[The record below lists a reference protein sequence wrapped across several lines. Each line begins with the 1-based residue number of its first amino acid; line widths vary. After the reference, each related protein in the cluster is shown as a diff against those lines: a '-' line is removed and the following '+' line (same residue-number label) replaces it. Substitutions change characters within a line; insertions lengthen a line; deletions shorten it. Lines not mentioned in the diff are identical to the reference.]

1 MLLVTCGMKKSD
13 VYHINIDKNSANIG
27 KIRRDIIENQPMQ
40 TLSEYPINSILHQGI
55 ETIIY
60 RGQRAIN
67 QPTIILKL
75 LKAEYPTLEAITRLK
90 HEYQI
95 RQSLDSEQIVKA
107 ISLET
112 FDHRLGLVLED
123 FGGESLG
130 KLLEKEKL
138 SAIPFGIASLHAILN
153 IAIQIVKALAY
164 LHQNQI
170 IHKDIKPSNI
180 IINSQTKQVKLT
192 DFGIATKLNKENP
205 QFNNPNSVEGTL
217 AYMSPEQTGR
227 MNRTLD
233 YRTDFYSL
241 GITLYEM
248 LTGKLPFASSDPLEI
263 VYSHIAVQAIA
274 PHQINSEIPP
284 SISEI
289 VMKLIAKNAEQRYQ
303 SAAGLLA
310 DLEKCLHQLETTG
323 KIADFTPGRLDIL
336 SQLLIP
342 QKLYGRENQVNQ
354 LLAAFERVGAG
365 SPESFS
371 PNRNTEKPARPNA
384 ETLSPASFPPNQNT
398 EKVARQSEL
407 MLVSGYSGIGKSA
420 VVNEV
425 SKPITRSK
433 GYFISGKF
441 DQLKRNIPYA
451 SLIQAFNSLLGQLLT
466 ESAAS
471 IETWRTKILTALGTD
486 GQVIADVIPE
496 LELIIGKQPEV
507 PKLGPIESQN
517 RFNRVFKEFLRV
529 FAQKDHPLAIFLDDL
544 QWADSATLKLMQT
557 LITDPYQQYLLL
569 IGAYRDNEVSPT
581 HPLIQTVEEIE
592 KTGTVVNNIVLEPL
606 DLENVTELVAET
618 LNNPTEKVNNLA
630 ELICNKT
637 GGNPFFLTQLLQ
649 ALYQENLL
657 KFDFNCLISPVT
669 NEGGKGGWTWSID
682 EIQAIGIT
690 DKSVVQLVASRIK
703 KLPAATQEVLKLAA
717 CVGDKFTLD
726 VLSLVSEES
735 ANATA
740 TQLYSA
746 LQAGLIL
753 PLSDAYRIPLV
764 FDRAESIN
772 LKLDTSRVSY
782 KFLHD
787 RVQQAAYSLIPENR
801 KKSTHFNIGQLL
813 LQNTPIEKLEENIF
827 DIVNQLNIGIDTIN
841 QPAEKTQL
849 AKLNLTAGRKAK
861 AAAAYEAAVR
871 YLRVAMEL
879 LPADCWQSQY
889 DLTLAIYESTAESE
903 YLNIN
908 YEDSK
913 KLVDIVLQKAQTL
926 LEKVNAYELQ
936 IHSYNGQNRLIESL
950 NTGLEVLKLLG
961 ISLPQNPNS
970 LNILAGLINTK
981 LSLGIKRIDD
991 LANLPEMTDPNQ
1003 QAAMRILSGILSTAI
1018 QAKPRLLPLL
1028 AFMMVKLCIKY
1039 GNSPYASI
1047 AYVYYGVVM
1056 YKLGDISLGYEFGE
1070 LAIRLL
1076 DKFPS
1081 RSIKSRVY
1089 AIFGGWIEHWKTDLK
1104 SGLGYLME
1112 AFKTGMETGDLEYA
1126 GYCIGEYCAKK
1137 LWMGEPLA
1145 LVEEETGKYLKL
1157 MQQSQLEMAVQ
1168 YISIERQTALNLSGT
1183 TVEPCHLVGDNF
1195 NELKTLPALI
1205 EAKSFVLVCLV
1216 YNAKAMLNF
1225 LFRNYA
1231 QALENSRLFEQYE
1244 EAVAGL
1250 YIVSVSKLYY
1260 SLSLLALYP
1269 QADKEEQKQYL
1280 KKVVYLQNK
1289 MKKFAVD
1296 APMNYQ
1302 HKYDLVAA
1310 EKARV
1315 LGQNTEAMELYDRA
1329 IDGAAKNGYIQE
1341 EALAYELAGEFYQS
1355 LGKQIISQAYLTKAY
1370 YGYIHWGALAKV
1382 KHLESTHPFLVAQ
1395 TRTTQ
1400 TPTLD
1405 VTRTTTENTTS
1416 NSLGDFLDV
1425 ATFIKSSQA
1434 INSEIVL
1441 EKLLSKLIKI
1451 ILENAAAQK
1460 VVLLLIEDDRLCI
1473 EAVGNSTDT
1482 QATVLQSMPFEN
1494 SQDLP
1499 VSVIN
1504 YVFRSQ
1510 KPLVLQDANVAEL
1523 FNADEYIREFQIKS
1537 ILCLPIIYQSNLQG
1551 IIYLENK
1558 LAAGAFTTDR
1568 VEVLKVLVS
1577 QVAIAIEN
1585 ARLYA
1590 REQEKSQQLE
1600 KSFSEVQQAQMQLI
1614 QGEKMS
1620 SLGNLVAGVAHE
1632 INNPV
1637 GFIAGNINEAT
1648 AAVADLINHL
1658 KLYQEE
1664 VIEPSSKIAEDAED
1678 IDLEYLIQDLPKML
1692 ASMKVGC
1699 DRIRNISTSLRT
1711 FSRADTSHKVSA
1723 NIHEGL
1729 DSTLM
1734 ILQHRLKA
1742 NPGSPAIQ
1750 VVKDYGNIPKIKCY
1764 LGQLNQVFMNIV
1776 ANAIDC
1782 FEESN
1787 KGRSFAEIEL
1797 APNIINIKTEMDDE
1811 NQIVV
1816 IKIRDNGKGIS
1827 EEVISR
1833 IFDHLFTTKG
1843 VGKGTGLGL
1852 SISRQ
1857 IVAETHGGSLSCDSV
1872 VGEGTEFTIALPLS

>member
-1 MLLVTCGMKKSD
+1 
-13 VYHINIDKNSANIG
+13 
-27 KIRRDIIENQPMQ
+27 MQ
-40 TLSEYPINSILHQGI
+40 IFSEYQIHSTLHEGA

-60 RGQRAIN
+60 HGQRASDESA
-67 QPTIILKL
+67 TILKV

-95 RQSLDSEQIVKA
+95 RQNLDSKQIVKA
-107 ISLET
+107 ISLKT
-112 FDHRLGLVLED
+112 FNHRLGIVLED

-130 KLLEKEKL
+130 QLLEKARL
-138 SAIPFGIASLHAILN
+138 SLLATLN
-153 IAIQIVKALAY
+153 IAIQIVKALEY

-248 LTGKLPFASSDPLEI
+248 LTGELPFPSKDPLEI
-263 VYSHIAVQAIA
+263 VYSHIATQAISA
-274 PHQINSEIPP
+274 AQINSEIPT
-284 SISEI
+284 SISGI
-289 VMKLIAKNAEQRYQ
+289 VMKLMSKNAEDRYQ

-310 DLEKCLHQLETTG
+310 DLENCLHQLEATG
-323 KIADFTPGRLDIL
+323 EIIDFIPGRLDIL

-342 QKLYGRENQVNQ
+342 QKLYGRENQVNE

-365 SPESFS
+365 SPESLP
-371 PNRNTEKPARPNA
+371 PNQNTEKPAPPNA
-384 ETLSPASFPPNQNT
+384 ETLSPQSLPPNQNT
-398 EKVARQSEL
+398 EKPARSQSEL

-441 DQLKRNIPYA
+441 DQFKRNIPYA
-451 SLIQAFNSLLGQLLT
+451 SLIQAFNSLLRQLLT
-466 ESAAS
+466 ESTAA
-471 IETWRTKILTALGTD
+471 IETWRTKILTALETNGK
-486 GQVIADVIPE
+486 VISDVIPE
-496 LELIIGKQPEV
+496 VELIIGKQPEV
-507 PKLGPIESQN
+507 AELSPVESQN
-517 RFNRVFKEFLRV
+517 RFNRVFKEFIRV
-529 FAQKDHPLAIFLDDL
+529 FAQKEHPLVIFLDDL
-544 QWADSATLKLMQT
+544 QWSDSATLKLMQT
-557 LITDPYQQYLLL
+557 LITDPDQQYLLL

-592 KTGTVVNNIVLEPL
+592 KTGTVVNNIVLQPL
-606 DLENVTELVAET
+606 ELENVTELVFET
-618 LNNPTEKVNNLA
+618 LSNFTEKANNLA

-649 ALYQENLL
+649 ALYQENFL
-657 KFDFNCLISPVT
+657 KFEFDYLA
-669 NEGGKGGWTWSID
+669 GKGGWDWSID

-690 DKSVVQLVASRIK
+690 DKSVVELVASRIE

-717 CVGDKFTLD
+717 CVGDKFALD

-735 ANATA
+735 VNVTA
-740 TQLYSA
+740 TELYSA

-764 FDRAESIN
+764 FDRAESID

-787 RVQQAAYSLIPENR
+787 RVQQAAYSLIPENQ
-801 KKSTHFNIGQLL
+801 KQSTHLKIGELL
-813 LQNTPIEKLEENIF
+813 LQNTPPEKLEENIF
-827 DIVNQLNIGIDTIN
+827 DIVNQLNVGIDTIS

-849 AKLNLTAGRKAK
+849 AELNLTAGRKAK
-861 AAAAYEAAVR
+861 SANAYEAAVR
-871 YLRVAMEL
+871 YLRVAMGL
-879 LPADCWQSQY
+879 LPEESWDSQY
-889 DLTLAIYESTAESE
+889 QLTLAIYESTAGAE
-903 YLNIN
+903 YLNTN
-908 YEDSK
+908 YSISK
-913 KLVDIVLQKAQTL
+913 ELVDVILSRAKTL
-926 LEKVNAYELQ
+926 LDKLNVYELQ
-936 IHSYNGQNRLIESL
+936 IQSYTVQNRVSEAV

-961 ISLPQNPNS
+961 IYFPQNPKL
-970 LNILAGLINTK
+970 LNILVELINTK
-981 LSLGIKRIDD
+981 LRLGLKGIED
-991 LANLPEMTDPNQ
+991 LANLPEMTDSKK
-1003 QAAMRILSGILSTAI
+1003 QATMRILSGILGTAM
-1018 QAKPRLLPLL
+1018 AVKPRLLPLL
-1028 AFMMVKLCIKY
+1028 VFMMVKLSIKY
-1039 GNSPYASI
+1039 GNSPYASV
-1047 AYVYYGVVM
+1047 AYVFYGAI
-1056 YKLGDISLGYEFGE
+1056 LCGIGDISLGYQFGQ

-1076 DKFPS
+1076 DRFPS
-1081 RSIKSRVY
+1081 DSIKSRVY
-1089 AIFGGWIEHWKTDLK
+1089 LILTCSIQHRKVDIKLALSYMMEGFKAAI
-1104 SGLGYLME
+1104 
-1112 AFKTGMETGDLEYA
+1112 ETGDLPYVGYSVN
-1126 GYCIGEYCAKK
+1126 GYCTYK
-1137 LWMGEPLA
+1137 LWMGEPLE
-1145 LVEEETGKYLKL
+1145 LVEEEISKYLKL
-1157 MQQSQLEMAVQ
+1157 MQKLKQEGSSQC
-1168 YISIERQTALNLSGT
+1168 ISILRYTAIILRGQSVESCNL
-1183 TVEPCHLVGDNF
+1183 VDKKF
-1195 NELKTLPALI
+1195 NEDQIVTAAI
-1205 EAKSFVLVCLV
+1205 ETKNFFLVCFICNAKS
-1216 YNAKAMLNF
+1216 MINF
-1225 LFRNYA
+1225 FFGNYA
-1231 QALENSRLFEQYE
+1231 QASENSRLFEKYE
-1244 EAVAGL
+1244 E
-1250 YIVSVSKLYY
+1250 SVSGFYLVSLNNFYY
-1260 SLSLLALYP
+1260 SLSLLALYS
-1269 QADKEEQKQYL
+1269 QSDKEGQKQYL
-1280 KKVVYLQNK
+1280 NKLVQNQNK
-1289 MKKFAVD
+1289 MKKWAVD

-1315 LGQNTEAMELYDRA
+1315 LGYDTQAMDLYDRA
-1329 IDGAAKNGYIQE
+1329 IAGAAKNGYIQE
-1341 EALAYELAGEFYQS
+1341 EALAYELAGEFYQF

-1370 YGYIHWGALAKV
+1370 YGYIRWGALAKV
-1382 KHLESTHPFLVAQ
+1382 KHLESRHPFLVAQ
-1395 TRTTQ
+1395 TRATETR
-1400 TPTLD
+1400 PID
-1405 VTRTTTENTTS
+1405 VTRTNTGSTTS

-1441 EKLLSKLIKI
+1441 DNLLTKLITI

-1460 VVLLLIEDDRLCI
+1460 VALLLLKDNKLYI

-1482 QATVLQSMPFEN
+1482 QATVLRSIPFEN

-1499 VSVIN
+1499 VSAIN
-1504 YVFRSQ
+1504 YVFRTQ
-1510 KPLVLQDANVAEL
+1510 KPLVLDDATVTAP
-1523 FNADEYIREFQIKS
+1523 FNADAYIREFEIKS
-1537 ILCLPIIYQSNLQG
+1537 ILCLPVIYQSQLQG

-1558 LAAGAFTTDR
+1558 LAAAAFTADR

-1600 KSFSEVQQAQMQLI
+1600 KSFAELQQAQLQLI

-1637 GFIAGNINEAT
+1637 GFISGNITEAT
-1648 AAVADLINHL
+1648 AAVGDLISHL
-1658 KLYQEE
+1658 RLYQEE
-1664 VIEPSSKIAEDAED
+1664 VLDPSSKIAQDAED
-1678 IDLEYLIQDLPKML
+1678 IDLEYLIEDLPKML
-1692 ASMKVGC
+1692 GSMKVGC

-1711 FSRADTSHKVSA
+1711 FSRGDTRQKVSA
-1723 NIHEGL
+1723 DIHEGI

-1742 NPGSPAIQ
+1742 NPGRPLIQ
-1750 VVKDYGNIPKIKCY
+1750 VVKEYGNIPKVKCY
-1764 LGQLNQVFMNIV
+1764 LGQLNQVFMNLL

-1782 FEESN
+1782 FDEFN
-1787 KGRSFAEIEL
+1787 RGRSYASVE
-1797 APNIINIKTEMDDE
+1797 AVPNTIAIITHVSPDN
-1811 NQIVV
+1811 NSVV
-1816 IKIRDNGKGIS
+1816 IRIKDNGGGMSPDVRAK
-1827 EEVISR
+1827 

-1857 IVAETHGGSLSCDSV
+1857 IVEETHGGKLTCESV
-1872 VGEGTEFTIALPLS
+1872 LGAGTEFAIEVPID

>member
-1 MLLVTCGMKKSD
+1 MQ
-13 VYHINIDKNSANIG
+13 
-27 KIRRDIIENQPMQ
+27 IISKYQ
-40 TLSEYPINSILHQGI
+40 INSNINEGA

-60 RGQRAIN
+60 RAH
-67 QPTIILKL
+67 TILDQTSIIIKI
-75 LKAEYPTLEAITRLK
+75 LKAEYPTLDAITRLK

-95 RQSLDSEQIVKA
+95 RHNLDNEQIVKT
-107 ISLET
+107 ISLQS
-112 FDHRLGLVLED
+112 FDNRLGLVLED

-130 KLLEKEKL
+130 QLIQKERL
-138 SAIPFGIASLHAILN
+138 SLRSFLD
-153 IAIQIVKALAY
+153 IAIQIVKAIEY
-164 LHQNQI
+164 LHQNHI

-180 IINSQTKQVKLT
+180 IINPQTKQVKLT

-248 LTGKLPFASSDPLEI
+248 LTGSLPFTSSDPLEI
-263 VYSHIAVQAIA
+263 VYSHIAIQAIS

-284 SISEI
+284 SASDI
-289 VMKLIAKNAEQRYQ
+289 VMKLMAKNAESRYQ

-310 DLEKCLHQLETTG
+310 DLEICLQQLETTG
-323 KIADFTPGRLDIL
+323 KIAYFHPGRLDIL

-342 QKLYGRENQVNQ
+342 QKLYGRQQQVNE
-354 LLAAFERVGAG
+354 LLAAFERVGAV
-365 SPESFS
+365 SPESLP
-371 PNRNTEKPARPNA
+371 PNPNTEKPALTNQKN
-384 ETLSPASFPPNQNT
+384 LSIESLSPNQNT
-398 EKVARQSEL
+398 EKSAHSQSEL

-425 SKPITRSK
+425 SKPITKAK

-441 DQLKRNIPYA
+441 DQFKRNIPYA
-451 SLIQAFNSLLGQLLT
+451 SLIQAFNSLLRQLLT
-466 ESAAS
+466 ENAAS

-486 GQVIADVIPE
+486 GKVIADVIPE
-496 LELIIGKQPEV
+496 VELIAGKQPNV
-507 PKLGPIESQN
+507 PELGRVESQN
-517 RFNRVFKEFLRV
+517 RFNRVFKEFIRV
-529 FAQKDHPLAIFLDDL
+529 FAQKEHPLVIFLDDL

-557 LITDPYQQYLLL
+557 LITDPDQQSLLL

-592 KTGTVVNNIVLEPL
+592 KTGTVVNNIVLQPL
-606 DLENVTELVAET
+606 DLDNVTELVAET
-618 LNNPTEKVNNLA
+618 LNNITEKVGNLA

-649 ALYQENLL
+649 ALYQDNLL
-657 KFDFNCLISPVT
+657 KFDFSLL
-669 NEGGKGGWTWSID
+669 EGKGGWNWSID

-690 DKSVVQLVASRIK
+690 DKSVVELVASRIE

-717 CVGDKFTLD
+717 CVGDKFALD

-740 TQLYSA
+740 TELYSA

-764 FDRAESIN
+764 FDKSESIN

-782 KFLHD
+782 RFLHD
-787 RVQQAAYSLIPENR
+787 RVQQAAYSLIPED
-801 KKSTHFNIGQLL
+801 KKQSTHLKIGQLL
-813 LQNTPIEKLEENIF
+813 LQNTPTEKLEENIF
-827 DIVNQLNIGIDTIN
+827 DIVNQLNVGIDTIS
-841 QPAEKTQL
+841 QPADKTQL

-861 AAAAYEAAVR
+861 AANAYEAAVR

-889 DLTLAIYESTAESE
+889 DLTLAIYESTAEAE

-913 KLVDIVLQKAQTL
+913 KLVDIVLKHAKTI
-926 LEKVNAYELQ
+926 LEKVNVYELQ
-936 IHSYNGQNRLIESL
+936 IQSFNAQNRLTEAL

-961 ISLPQNPNS
+961 IAFPQNPS
-970 LNILAGLINTK
+970 LFNIVAGLIDTK
-981 LSLGIKRIDD
+981 LSLGLKRIED
-991 LANLPEMTDPNQ
+991 LANLPEMTDPDR

-1018 QAKPRLLPLL
+1018 QAQPRLVPLL
-1028 AFMMVKLCIKY
+1028 AFTMLKLCIKY

-1056 YKLGDISLGYEFGE
+1056 SKLGEISLAYQFGQ
-1070 LAIRLL
+1070 LSITML

-1081 RSIKSRVY
+1081 RSLKTRVY
-1089 AIFGGWIEHWKTDLK
+1089 AIFSCFIKHWKSDLN
-1104 SGLGYLME
+1104 SVSGYLME
-1112 AFKTGMETGDLEYA
+1112 GFQTGMETGELEYA
-1126 GYCIGEYCAKK
+1126 GYAISEYCNYK
-1137 LWMGEPLA
+1137 LLMGEPLE
-1145 LVEEETGKYLKL
+1145 LVEQESGKYVKLMDKLKL
-1157 MQQSQLEMAVQ
+1157 EIAVQ
-1168 YISIERQTALNLSGT
+1168 CISIWRQTGLNFGGKA
-1183 TVEPCHLVGDNF
+1183 VESCYLVGDNF
-1195 NELKTLPALI
+1195 NEVETLPALI
-1205 EAKSFVLVCLV
+1205 KAKNFLLVCLI
-1216 YNAKAMLNF
+1216 YNAKAQLNF
-1225 LFRNYA
+1225 FFKNYA
-1231 QALENSRLFEQYE
+1231 QALDNSRLFEKHE
-1244 EAVAGL
+1244 EAAAGF
-1250 YIVSVSKLYY
+1250 YVVSLSKFYY
-1260 SLSLLALYP
+1260 SLTLLSLYP
-1269 QADKEEQKQYL
+1269 QGDKWEQKQYL
-1280 KKVVYLQNK
+1280 KKVVDNQKK
-1289 MKKFAVD
+1289 MQKWAFH

-1315 LGQNTEAMELYDRA
+1315 LGQNTEAMDLYDRA
-1329 IDGAAKNGYIQE
+1329 IAGAAKNGYIQE

-1355 LGKQIISQAYLTKAY
+1355 LGKQIVAQAYLTKAY
-1370 YGYIHWGALAKV
+1370 YGYIRWGALAKV
-1382 KHLESTHPFLVAQ
+1382 KHLESIHSFLVAQ
-1395 TRTTQ
+1395 TRVAE

-1405 VTRTTTENTTS
+1405 VTRTTTGSTTS
-1416 NSLGDFLDV
+1416 NGLGDFLDV
-1425 ATFIKSSQA
+1425 TTFIKSSQA

-1441 EKLLSKLIKI
+1441 EKLLTKLINI
-1451 ILENAAAQK
+1451 LLENAAAQK
-1460 VVLLLIEDDRLCI
+1460 VVLLLLKGDGLCI
-1473 EAVGNSTDT
+1473 EAVGNSTDST
-1482 QATVLQSMPFEN
+1482 ATVLQSMPLEN
-1494 SQDLP
+1494 SKDLP
-1499 VSVIN
+1499 ISVIN

-1510 KPLVLQDANVAEL
+1510 QPLVLENGTVAE
-1523 FNADEYIREFQIKS
+1523 FFQVDVYIREFQIKS
-1537 ILCLPIIYQSNLQG
+1537 ILCLPIIYQSHLQG

-1558 LAAGAFTTDR
+1558 LTAGAFTTDR
-1568 VEVLKVLVS
+1568 VEVLKVLVT

-1585 ARLYA
+1585 ASLYA

-1600 KSFSEVQQAQMQLI
+1600 KSFVELQQAQLQLI
-1614 QGEKMS
+1614 QSEKMS

-1637 GFIAGNINEAT
+1637 GFISGNINEANRS
-1648 AAVADLINHL
+1648 VADLINHL

-1664 VIEPSSKIAEDAED
+1664 VTAPSSKIEQDAED
-1678 IDLEYLIQDLPKML
+1678 IDLEYLIEDLPKML
-1692 ASMKVGC
+1692 GSMKVGC

-1711 FSRADTSHKVSA
+1711 FSRADTSQKVSA
-1723 NIHEGL
+1723 DIHEGI

-1742 NPGSPAIQ
+1742 NPDRPLIQ
-1750 VVKDYGNIPKIKCY
+1750 VVKEYGNLPKVKCY
-1764 LGQLNQVFMNIV
+1764 LGQLNQVFMNIL

-1782 FEESN
+1782 FEEAN
-1787 KGRSFAEIEL
+1787 KGRSFDEIEL
-1797 APNIINIKTEMDDE
+1797 APNIITIKTQIDDE
-1811 NQIVV
+1811 HQIVV
-1816 IKIRDNGKGIS
+1816 IKIGDNGRGIS
-1827 EEVISR
+1827 EEVVAR

-1857 IVAETHGGSLSCDSV
+1857 IVEETHGGKLTCDSV
-1872 VGEGTEFTIALPLS
+1872 VGEGTEFAIALPLD

>member
-1 MLLVTCGMKKSD
+1 
-13 VYHINIDKNSANIG
+13 
-27 KIRRDIIENQPMQ
+27 MQ
-40 TLSEYPINSILHQGI
+40 ILSQYQIHSTLHEGA

-60 RGQRAIN
+60 RGQTSTDSPA
-67 QPTIILKL
+67 TILKV

-95 RQSLDSEQIVKA
+95 RQKLDSEHIVKA
-107 ISLET
+107 ICLET
-112 FDHRLGLVLED
+112 FDHRLGLILED

-130 KLLEKEKL
+130 QLLEKERL
-138 SAIPFGIASLHAILN
+138 SLLATLN
-153 IAIQIVKALAY
+153 IAIQIVKALEY

-248 LTGKLPFASSDPLEI
+248 LTNRLPFQSSDPLEI
-263 VYSHIAVQAIA
+263 VYSHIAIQAIG
-274 PHQINSEIPP
+274 PHQIYSEISPA
-284 SISEI
+284 ISEI
-289 VMKLIAKNAEQRYQ
+289 VMKLMAKNAEQRYQ
-303 SAAGLLA
+303 SPAGLLA
-310 DLEKCLHQLETTG
+310 DLEICLHQLETNSQ
-323 KIADFTPGRLDIL
+323 ISDFTPGRLDIL

-365 SPESFS
+365 SPES
-371 PNRNTEKPARPNA
+371 
-384 ETLSPASFPPNQNT
+384 LPPNQNT
-398 EKVARQSEL
+398 EKPARSQSEL

-441 DQLKRNIPYA
+441 DQFKRNIPYA
-451 SLIQAFNSLLGQLLT
+451 SLIQAFNSLLRQLLT
-466 ESAAS
+466 ESAAA

-486 GQVIADVIPE
+486 GKVIADVIPE
-496 LELIIGKQPEV
+496 VELIVGKQPEV
-507 PKLGPIESQN
+507 AELSSVESQN
-517 RFNRVFKEFLRV
+517 RFNRVFKEFIRV
-529 FAQKDHPLAIFLDDL
+529 FAQKEHPLVIFLDDL

-557 LITDPYQQYLLL
+557 LITDPEQQYLLL

-592 KTGTVVNNIVLEPL
+592 KTGTVVNNIVLQPL
-606 DLENVTELVAET
+606 DLENVTELVFET
-618 LNNPTEKVNNLA
+618 LNNLTEKANDLA

-657 KFDFNCLISPVT
+657 KFDFDHL
-669 NEGGKGGWTWSID
+669 GGKGGWDWSID

-690 DKSVVQLVASRIK
+690 DKSVVELVASRIE

-717 CVGDKFTLD
+717 CVGDKFALD

-735 ANATA
+735 ANVTA
-740 TQLYSA
+740 TELYSA

-787 RVQQAAYSLIPENR
+787 RVQQAAYSLIPEEQ
-801 KKSTHFNIGQLL
+801 KQSTHLKIGQLL
-813 LQNTPIEKLEENIF
+813 LQNTPAEKLEENIF
-827 DIVNQLNIGIDTIN
+827 DIVNQLNVGINTIDN
-841 QPAEKTQL
+841 PGEKTQL
-849 AKLNLTAGRKAK
+849 ATLNLTAGRKAK
-861 AAAAYEAAVR
+861 AANAYEAAVR

-889 DLTLAIYESTAESE
+889 DLTLAIYESTAEAE
-903 YLNIN
+903 YLNVN
-908 YEDSK
+908 YEVSK
-913 KLVDIVLQKAQTL
+913 QLVDIVLQQAKNL
-926 LEKVNAYELQ
+926 LEKVNVYELQ
-936 IHSYNGQNRLIESL
+936 VQSYTVQNRVVEAL
-950 NTGLEVLKLLG
+950 NTGLELLKLLG
-961 ISLPQNPNS
+961 MDFPKNPNL
-970 LNILAGLINTK
+970 LNILAGLIDTK
-981 LSLGIKRIDD
+981 LSLGLKRIDD
-991 LANLPEMTDPNQ
+991 LANLPEMTDRTQ
-1003 QAAMRILSGILSTAI
+1003 QAALRILSGILGTAM
-1018 QAKPRLLPLL
+1018 AVKPRLVPLL
-1028 AFMMVKLCIKY
+1028 TFMMLKLCIKY
-1039 GNSPYASI
+1039 GNSPYASF
-1047 AYVYYGVVM
+1047 AYVFYGAILCH
-1056 YKLGDISLGYEFGE
+1056 LGDINLAYQFGE
-1070 LAIRLL
+1070 LAIRML

-1081 RSIKSRVY
+1081 RSIKSRLY
-1089 AIFGGWIEHWKTDLK
+1089 LILSGSIKHRKADLK
-1104 SGLGYLME
+1104 SGVGYLME
-1112 AFKTGMETGDLEYA
+1112 GFQAAMETGDLAYA
-1126 GYCIGEYCAKK
+1126 GYCINGYCNSQM
-1137 LWMGEPLA
+1137 WMGEPLDR
-1145 LVEEETGKYLKL
+1145 VEKEAEKYLKL
-1157 MQQSQLEMAVQ
+1157 MQNYQQAGCSQSL
-1168 YISIERQTALNLSGT
+1168 SLLKQTVIILRNQA
-1183 TVEPCHLVGDNF
+1183 VEPGDLVEKFNDGEMLSVLKESTNF
-1195 NELKTLPALI
+1195 
-1205 EAKSFVLVCLV
+1205 FLVCCF
-1216 YNAKAMLNF
+1216 YNIKSQLNF
-1225 LFRNYA
+1225 LFKKHVE
-1231 QALENSRLFEQYE
+1231 ALENSKLFEKHE
-1244 EAVAGL
+1244 EAVSGFYVL
-1250 YIVSVSKLYY
+1250 SLHTFYY

-1269 QADKEEQKQYL
+1269 EASKPEKKEYL
-1280 KKVVYLQNK
+1280 KKVVQNQKNLQK
-1289 MKKFAVD
+1289 WAFH

-1302 HKYDLVAA
+1302 HKFDLVAA
-1310 EKARV
+1310 ETARV
-1315 LGQNTEAMELYDRA
+1315 LGYDTQAMELYDRA
-1329 IDGAAKNGYIQE
+1329 IAGAAKNGYIQE

-1370 YGYIHWGALAKV
+1370 YGYIRWGAIAKV
-1382 KHLESTHPFLVAQ
+1382 KHLESIHPFLVAQ
-1395 TRTTQ
+1395 TRPIQ
-1400 TPTLD
+1400 TPTVD
-1405 VTRTTTENTTS
+1405 VTRTTTGNTTS
-1416 NSLGDFLDV
+1416 NGLGDFLDL

-1441 EKLLSKLIKI
+1441 ENLLTKLIKI
-1451 ILENAAAQK
+1451 ILQNAAAQK
-1460 VVLLLIEDDRLCI
+1460 VVLLLLKDNKLCI

-1482 QATVLQSMPFEN
+1482 TCTVLQSIPLEN

-1499 VSVIN
+1499 IYVIN
-1504 YVFRSQ
+1504 YVFRTQ
-1510 KPLVLQDANVAEL
+1510 KPLVLEDATVTAP
-1523 FNADEYIREFQIKS
+1523 FNADAYIREFEIKS
-1537 ILCLPIIYQSNLQG
+1537 ILCLPVIYQSQLQG

-1558 LAAGAFTTDR
+1558 LAAAAFTADR

-1585 ARLYA
+1585 ARLFA
-1590 REQEKSQQLE
+1590 REKEKSQQLE
-1600 KSFSEVQQAQMQLI
+1600 KSLAELQQAQLQLI

-1637 GFIAGNINEAT
+1637 GFISGNIAEAT
-1648 AAVADLINHL
+1648 AAVGDLISHL
-1658 KLYQEE
+1658 QLYQEE
-1664 VIEPSSKIAEDAED
+1664 VLTPSSKIAQDAED
-1678 IDLEYLIQDLPKML
+1678 IDLEYLIEDLPKML
-1692 ASMKVGC
+1692 GSMKVGC

-1711 FSRADTSHKVSA
+1711 FSRGDTSQKVSA
-1723 NIHEGL
+1723 DIHEGI

-1742 NPGSPAIQ
+1742 NPDRPLIQ
-1750 VVKDYGNIPKIKCY
+1750 VVKEYGNIPKVKCY
-1764 LGQLNQVFMNIV
+1764 LGQLNQVFMNLL

-1782 FEESN
+1782 FDEFN
-1787 KGRSFAEIEL
+1787 QGRTYAEIDAL
-1797 APNIINIKTEMDDE
+1797 PNTIAIITHVSPDNKS
-1811 NQIVV
+1811 VV
-1816 IKIRDNGKGIS
+1816 IRIKDNGGGMSPQVQAK
-1827 EEVISR
+1827 

-1857 IVAETHGGSLSCDSV
+1857 IVEETHGGKLICESV
-1872 VGEGTEFTIALPLS
+1872 LDAGTEFAIEVPID